1 MSSTN
6 FRKIIISGKIC
17 RIGNKIAACADKEVE
32 MKKEA
37 VFMKR
42 LFAAILCLC
51 LLAGCGRT
59 DSTGDTCRTAE
70 APGESM
76 VSDTMGGSGEKAV
89 SAGETFRI
97 IQEQPENLLL
107 AKTDGNSA
115 DVYTL
120 SLRDAEL
127 TLDGNAFDRN
137 EPGAYQSFPDGTLTG
152 ALVEVAC
159 DLVLETYPGQ
169 LAEVT
174 AVNIR
179 SDGFDDRCALY
190 LRVLNDLWAVDEGLN
205 SDITMLSVD
214 LSQTGLSDSEQAAV
228 AWVFGGMHDISETMT
243 VSYEELAAEG
253 YLSDTAPEVDGIPHW
268 KDGCLFTITEQNGQD
283 SIHVEQDSKNITG
296 ADPLPRTE
304 EESGAACQLPPAE
317 AGQGQSDF
325 CQPVKTEGGEPDA
338 LQNTVTFDAQKWRSA
353 LGAYFFTDCTA
364 SRDAQGHW
372 GDYTVGAAAIS

>member
-1 MSSTN
+1 
-6 FRKIIISGKIC
+6 
-17 RIGNKIAACADKEVE
+17 
-32 MKKEA
+32 
-37 VFMKR
+37 MKR
-42 LFAAILCLC
+42 LFAAMLCLC

-59 DSTGDTCRTAE
+59 DSTGNTCRAE
-70 APGESM
+70 EGSGENM

-107 AKTDGNSA
+107 AKTDGNSV

-120 SLRDAEL
+120 SLRDVEL

-137 EPGAYQSFPDGTLTG
+137 EPGAYQSFPDGALTG
-152 ALVEVAC
+152 ALVEVAY

-228 AWVFGGMHDISETMT
+228 AWVFGGMHDISE
-243 VSYEELAAEG
+243 VLSLSYEELAAED
-253 YLSDTAPEVDGIPHW
+253 YLTGAEQGADSLPYWEN
-268 KDGCLFTITEQNGQD
+268 GCLFSITERETGDNELNG
-283 SIHVEQDSKNITG
+283 
-296 ADPLPRTE
+296 AR
-304 EESGAACQLPPAE
+304 
-317 AGQGQSDF
+317 
-325 CQPVKTEGGEPDA
+325 
-338 LQNTVTFDAQKWRSA
+338 NTVTFDAQKWRSA
-353 LGAYFFTDCTA
+353 LGAYFFADCTA
-364 SRDAQGHW
+364 EQALDGHW
-372 GDYTVGAAAIS
+372 GDYTVGSEAIS

>member
-1 MSSTN
+1 
-6 FRKIIISGKIC
+6 
-17 RIGNKIAACADKEVE
+17 
-32 MKKEA
+32 
-37 VFMKR
+37 MKR
-42 LFAAILCLC
+42 LFAAMLCLC

-59 DSTGDTCRTAE
+59 GSTGNTCRTAE

-120 SLRDAEL
+120 SLRGAEL

-137 EPGAYQSFPDGTLTG
+137 EPGAYQHFPDGALTG
-152 ALVEVAC
+152 ALVEVAY

-228 AWVFGGMHDISETMT
+228 AWAFGGEHGISQ
-243 VSYEELAAEG
+243 VLSLNYEQLAAEG
-253 YLSDTAPEVDGIPHW
+253 YLTGADPDSDGIPCW
-268 KDGCLFTITEQNGQD
+268 EDGCLFTITEQETGDNELNG
-283 SIHVEQDSKNITG
+283 
-296 ADPLPRTE
+296 AR
-304 EESGAACQLPPAE
+304 
-317 AGQGQSDF
+317 
-325 CQPVKTEGGEPDA
+325 
-338 LQNTVTFDAQKWRSA
+338 NTVTFDAQKWRSA
-353 LGAYFFTDCTA
+353 LGAYFFADCTA
-364 SRDAQGHW
+364 EQALDGHW
-372 GDYTVGAAAIS
+372 GDYTVGSEAIS

>member
-1 MSSTN
+1 
-6 FRKIIISGKIC
+6 
-17 RIGNKIAACADKEVE
+17 
-32 MKKEA
+32 
-37 VFMKR
+37 MKR

-59 DSTGDTCRTAE
+59 DSTGNTCRAE
-70 APGESM
+70 EGSGESM
-76 VSDTMGGSGEKAV
+76 VSDTMGGSGKKAV

-137 EPGAYQSFPDGTLTG
+137 EPGAYQDLPGKTLTG
-152 ALVEVAC
+152 ALVEVAY

-174 AVNIR
+174 AVNLR
-179 SDGFDDRCALY
+179 SDGLDDRCALY

-228 AWVFGGMHDISETMT
+228 AWAFGGEHGISQ
-243 VSYEELAAEG
+243 VLSLNYEQLAAEG
-253 YLSDTAPEVDGIPHW
+253 YLTGADPDSDGIPCW
-268 KDGCLFTITEQNGQD
+268 EDGCLFTITEQETGDNELNG
-283 SIHVEQDSKNITG
+283 
-296 ADPLPRTE
+296 AR
-304 EESGAACQLPPAE
+304 
-317 AGQGQSDF
+317 
-325 CQPVKTEGGEPDA
+325 
-338 LQNTVTFDAQKWRSA
+338 NTVTFDAQKWRSA

>member
-1 MSSTN
+1 
-6 FRKIIISGKIC
+6 
-17 RIGNKIAACADKEVE
+17 
-32 MKKEA
+32 
-37 VFMKR
+37 MKR

-59 DSTGDTCRTAE
+59 DSTGNTCRAE
-70 APGESM
+70 EGSGESM
-76 VSDTMGGSGEKAV
+76 VSDTMGGSSEKAV

-107 AKTDGNSA
+107 AKADGGPG

-120 SLRDAEL
+120 SLRDVEL

-137 EPGAYQSFPDGTLTG
+137 EPGAYQDLPGKTLTG
-152 ALVEVAC
+152 ALVEVAY

-228 AWVFGGMHDISETMT
+228 AWAFGGEHGISQ
-243 VSYEELAAEG
+243 VLSLNYEQLAAEG
-253 YLSDTAPEVDGIPHW
+253 YLTGADPDSDGIPCW
-268 KDGCLFTITEQNGQD
+268 EDGCLFTITEQETGDNELNG
-283 SIHVEQDSKNITG
+283 
-296 ADPLPRTE
+296 AR
-304 EESGAACQLPPAE
+304 
-317 AGQGQSDF
+317 
-325 CQPVKTEGGEPDA
+325 
-338 LQNTVTFDAQKWRSA
+338 NTVTFDAQKWRSA

-372 GDYTVGAAAIS
+372 GDYTVGTAAIS

>member
-1 MSSTN
+1 
-6 FRKIIISGKIC
+6 
-17 RIGNKIAACADKEVE
+17 
-32 MKKEA
+32 MKQ
-37 VFMKR
+37 

-51 LLAGCGRT
+51 LLAGCGGKG
-59 DSTGDTCRTAE
+59 STGDTCRTAE

-120 SLRDAEL
+120 SLRDVEL

-137 EPGAYQSFPDGTLTG
+137 EPGAYQDLPGKTLTG
-152 ALVEVAC
+152 ALVEVAY

-174 AVNIR
+174 AVNLR

-228 AWVFGGMHDISETMT
+228 AWVFGGEHGISQ
-243 VSYEELAAEG
+243 VLSLNYEQLAAEG
-253 YLSDTAPEVDGIPHW
+253 YLTGADPDSDGIPCW
-268 KDGCLFTITEQNGQD
+268 EDGCLFTITEQETGDNELNG
-283 SIHVEQDSKNITG
+283 
-296 ADPLPRTE
+296 AR
-304 EESGAACQLPPAE
+304 
-317 AGQGQSDF
+317 
-325 CQPVKTEGGEPDA
+325 
-338 LQNTVTFDAQKWRSA
+338 NTVTFDAQKWRSA

>member
-1 MSSTN
+1 
-6 FRKIIISGKIC
+6 
-17 RIGNKIAACADKEVE
+17 
-32 MKKEA
+32 
-37 VFMKR
+37 MKR

-51 LLAGCGRT
+51 LLAGCGGKG
-59 DSTGDTCRTAE
+59 STGNTCRAE
-70 APGESM
+70 DEPTVGAEKAEPIGES
-76 VSDTMGGSGEKAV
+76 
-89 SAGETFRI
+89 FRI
-97 IQEQPENLLL
+97 IQEKPDWLLL
-107 AKTDGNSA
+107 AKEEGGSA
-115 DVYTL
+115 EVYTL
-120 SLRDAEL
+120 SLSDTEL
-127 TLDGNAFDRN
+127 TLDGEVFERN
-137 EPGAYQSFPDGTLTG
+137 EPGAYQRFPDGTLTG

-243 VSYEELAAEG
+243 MSYEKLAAEG
-253 YLSDTAPEVDGIPHW
+253 YLTGADPDSDGIPCW
-268 KDGCLFTITEQNGQD
+268 EDGCLFTITEQ
-283 SIHVEQDSKNITG
+283 ETG
-296 ADPLPRTE
+296 DNELI
-304 EESGAACQLPPAE
+304 GAR
-317 AGQGQSDF
+317 
-325 CQPVKTEGGEPDA
+325 
-338 LQNTVTFDAQKWRSA
+338 NTVTFDAQKWRSA

>member
-1 MSSTN
+1 
-6 FRKIIISGKIC
+6 
-17 RIGNKIAACADKEVE
+17 
-32 MKKEA
+32 
-37 VFMKR
+37 MKR
-42 LFAAILCLC
+42 LFAAMLCLC
-51 LLAGCGRT
+51 LLAGCGGKG
-59 DSTGDTCRTAE
+59 STGDTCRTAE

-137 EPGAYQSFPDGTLTG
+137 EPGTYQDLPGKTLTG
-152 ALVEVAC
+152 ALVEVAY

-205 SDITMLSVD
+205 SDITMLSMD

-228 AWVFGGMHDISETMT
+228 AWAFGGEHGISQ
-243 VSYEELAAEG
+243 VLSLNYEQLAAEG
-253 YLSDTAPEVDGIPHW
+253 YLTGADPDSDGIPCW
-268 KDGCLFTITEQNGQD
+268 EDGCLFTITEQETGDNELNG
-283 SIHVEQDSKNITG
+283 
-296 ADPLPRTE
+296 AR
-304 EESGAACQLPPAE
+304 
-317 AGQGQSDF
+317 
-325 CQPVKTEGGEPDA
+325 
-338 LQNTVTFDAQKWRSA
+338 NTVTFNAQKWRSA

-364 SRDAQGHW
+364 SRDVQGHW

>member
-1 MSSTN
+1 
-6 FRKIIISGKIC
+6 
-17 RIGNKIAACADKEVE
+17 
-32 MKKEA
+32 
-37 VFMKR
+37 MKR
-42 LFAAILCLC
+42 FFAALLCLC

-59 DSTGDTCRTAE
+59 DSTGNTCRTAE

-120 SLRDAEL
+120 SLRDVEL

-137 EPGAYQSFPDGTLTG
+137 EPGAYQRFPDGTLTG
-152 ALVEVAC
+152 ALVEVAY

-205 SDITMLSVD
+205 NDITMLSVD

-228 AWVFGGMHDISETMT
+228 AWVFGGEHGISETMT
-243 VSYEELAAEG
+243 KSYEELAAEG

-268 KDGCLFTITEQNGQD
+268 KDGCLFTIAEQEAENNGRGG
-283 SIHVEQDSKNITG
+283 TG
-296 ADPLPRTE
+296 
-304 EESGAACQLPPAE
+304 G
-317 AGQGQSDF
+317 
-325 CQPVKTEGGEPDA
+325 
-338 LQNTVTFDAQKWRSA
+338 TVTFDAQKWRSA
-353 LGAYFFTDCTA
+353 LGADFFTDCTA
-364 SRDAQGHW
+364 SWDAKGHW
-372 GDYTVGAAAIS
+372 GDYAIGGQAIS

>member
-1 MSSTN
+1 
-6 FRKIIISGKIC
+6 
-17 RIGNKIAACADKEVE
+17 
-32 MKKEA
+32 
-37 VFMKR
+37 MKR

-59 DSTGDTCRTAE
+59 DSTGNTCRTAE

-120 SLRDAEL
+120 SLRDVEL

-137 EPGAYQSFPDGTLTG
+137 EPGAYQSFPDGALTG
-152 ALVEVAC
+152 ALVEVAY

-169 LAEVT
+169 LGEVT

-179 SDGFDDRCALY
+179 SDGFDDLCALY
-190 LRVLNDLWAVDEGLN
+190 LRVLDDLWAVDEGLN

-228 AWVFGGMHDISETMT
+228 AWAFGGEHGISQ
-243 VSYEELAAEG
+243 VLSLNYEQLAAEG
-253 YLSDTAPEVDGIPHW
+253 YLTGADPDSDGIPCW
-268 KDGCLFTITEQNGQD
+268 EDGCLFTITEQETEDNELNG
-283 SIHVEQDSKNITG
+283 
-296 ADPLPRTE
+296 AR
-304 EESGAACQLPPAE
+304 
-317 AGQGQSDF
+317 
-325 CQPVKTEGGEPDA
+325 
-338 LQNTVTFDAQKWRSA
+338 NTVTFDAQKWRSA

>member
-1 MSSTN
+1 
-6 FRKIIISGKIC
+6 
-17 RIGNKIAACADKEVE
+17 
-32 MKKEA
+32 
-37 VFMKR
+37 MKR
-42 LFAAILCLC
+42 LFAAMLCLC
-51 LLAGCGRT
+51 LLAGCGGKG
-59 DSTGDTCRTAE
+59 STGDTCGTKDDPA
-70 APGESM
+70 AG
-76 VSDTMGGSGEKAV
+76 TEKV
-89 SAGETFRI
+89 EPAGETFRI

-107 AKTDGNSA
+107 AKTGNSA

-120 SLRDAEL
+120 ALRDVEL
-127 TLDGNAFDRN
+127 TLDGKAFDRN
-137 EPGAYQSFPDGTLTG
+137 EPGAYQDLPGKTLTG
-152 ALVEVAC
+152 ALVEVAY

-174 AVNIR
+174 AVNVR

-228 AWVFGGMHDISETMT
+228 AWVFGGEHGISETMT
-243 VSYEELAAEG
+243 KSYEELAAEG

-353 LGAYFFTDCTA
+353 LGAYFFADCTA
-364 SRDAQGHW
+364 EQALDGHW
-372 GDYTVGAAAIS
+372 GDYTVGSEAIS

>member
-1 MSSTN
+1 MSSIN
-6 FRKIIISGKIC
+6 FRKIIILGKIC
-17 RIGNKIAACADKEVE
+17 RTGNKITVCTDKEVE

-37 VFMKR
+37 VSMKR
-42 LFAAILCLC
+42 LFAAMLCLC
-51 LLAGCGRT
+51 LLAGCGGKG
-59 DSTGDTCRTAE
+59 STGDTCGTKDELA
-70 APGESM
+70 AG
-76 VSDTMGGSGEKAV
+76 TEKV
-89 SAGETFRI
+89 EPAGETFRI

-115 DVYTL
+115 EVYTL

-137 EPGAYQSFPDGTLTG
+137 EPGAYQDLPGKTLTG
-152 ALVEVAC
+152 ALVEVAY

-169 LAEVT
+169 LAGVT
-174 AVNIR
+174 AVNVR

-214 LSQTGLSDSEQAAV
+214 LSQTGLSTSEQAAV
-228 AWVFGGMHDISETMT
+228 AWAFGGAHDVSEIMT
-243 VSYEELAAEG
+243 KSYEELAAEG
-253 YLSDTAPEVDGIPHW
+253 YLSDTEPEADGIPHW
-268 KDGCLFTITEQNGQD
+268 RNGCLFTITEQNGQD
-283 SIHVEQDSKNITG
+283 IIHVEQDSKNMTG
-296 ADPLPRTE
+296 ADPLPRAE
-304 EESGAACQLPPAE
+304 EKSGAACQLPPAE

-325 CQPVKTEGGEPDA
+325 CPVKTESGEMDT
-338 LQNTVTFDAQKWRSA
+338 LRNTVTFDAQKWRSA

-364 SRDAQGHW
+364 SRDTRGHW

>member
-1 MSSTN
+1 MLILRGESKMSSTN

-17 RIGNKIAACADKEVE
+17 KTGNKITVCADKEVE

-59 DSTGDTCRTAE
+59 DSTGNTCRAE
-70 APGESM
+70 DEPTVGA
-76 VSDTMGGSGEKAV
+76 EKAEP
-89 SAGETFRI
+89 AGETFRI

-243 VSYEELAAEG
+243 MSYEELAAEG

-317 AGQGQSDF
+317 AEQGQSDF

>member
-1 MSSTN
+1 
-6 FRKIIISGKIC
+6 
-17 RIGNKIAACADKEVE
+17 
-32 MKKEA
+32 
-37 VFMKR
+37 MKR

-59 DSTGDTCRTAE
+59 DSTGNTCRAE
-70 APGESM
+70 EGSGESM

-97 IQEQPENLLL
+97 IQEQPESMLL

-137 EPGAYQSFPDGTLTG
+137 ELGAYQSFPDGTLTG
-152 ALVEVAC
+152 ALVEVAY

-174 AVNIR
+174 AVNLR

-228 AWVFGGMHDISETMT
+228 AWAFGGEHGISQ
-243 VSYEELAAEG
+243 VLSLNYEQLAAEG
-253 YLSDTAPEVDGIPHW
+253 YLTGADPDSDGIPCW
-268 KDGCLFTITEQNGQD
+268 EDGCLFTIVEQNG
-283 SIHVEQDSKNITG
+283 QDSKNITG
-296 ADPLPRTE
+296 ADPMPRTE
-304 EESGAACQLPPAE
+304 EERGAACQLPPAE

-325 CQPVKTEGGEPDA
+325 CPVKTESGEPDA

>member
-1 MSSTN
+1 
-6 FRKIIISGKIC
+6 
-17 RIGNKIAACADKEVE
+17 
-32 MKKEA
+32 MKQ
-37 VFMKR
+37 

-59 DSTGDTCRTAE
+59 DSTGNTCRTAE

-120 SLRDAEL
+120 SLRDVEL

-152 ALVEVAC
+152 ALVEVAY

-228 AWVFGGMHDISETMT
+228 AWAFGGEHGISQ
-243 VSYEELAAEG
+243 VLSLNYEQLAAEG
-253 YLSDTAPEVDGIPHW
+253 YLTGADPDSDGIPCW
-268 KDGCLFTITEQNGQD
+268 EDGCLFTITEQETGDNELNG
-283 SIHVEQDSKNITG
+283 
-296 ADPLPRTE
+296 AR
-304 EESGAACQLPPAE
+304 
-317 AGQGQSDF
+317 
-325 CQPVKTEGGEPDA
+325 
-338 LQNTVTFDAQKWRSA
+338 NTVTFDAQKWRSA

>member
-1 MSSTN
+1 
-6 FRKIIISGKIC
+6 
-17 RIGNKIAACADKEVE
+17 
-32 MKKEA
+32 
-37 VFMKR
+37 MKR

-59 DSTGDTCRTAE
+59 DSTGNTCRAE
-70 APGESM
+70 EGSGESM
-76 VSDTMGGSGEKAV
+76 VSDTMGGSSEKAV

-107 AKTDGNSA
+107 AKADGGPG

-120 SLRDAEL
+120 SLRDVEL

-137 EPGAYQSFPDGTLTG
+137 EPGAYQDLPGKTLTG
-152 ALVEVAC
+152 ALVEVAY

-228 AWVFGGMHDISETMT
+228 AWAFGGEHGISQ
-243 VSYEELAAEG
+243 VLSLNYEQLAAEG
-253 YLSDTAPEVDGIPHW
+253 YLTGADPDSDGIPCW
-268 KDGCLFTITEQNGQD
+268 EDGCLFTITEQETGDNELNG
-283 SIHVEQDSKNITG
+283 
-296 ADPLPRTE
+296 AR
-304 EESGAACQLPPAE
+304 
-317 AGQGQSDF
+317 
-325 CQPVKTEGGEPDA
+325 
-338 LQNTVTFDAQKWRSA
+338 NTVTFDAQKWRSA